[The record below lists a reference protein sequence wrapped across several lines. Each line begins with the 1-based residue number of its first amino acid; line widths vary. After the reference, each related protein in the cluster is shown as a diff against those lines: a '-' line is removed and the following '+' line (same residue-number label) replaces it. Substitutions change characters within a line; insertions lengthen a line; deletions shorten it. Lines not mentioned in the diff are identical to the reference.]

1 MVKYKWAQGE
11 LGSEWGSREF
21 IYLPNS
27 YLSFTCWALPWRIQ
41 MQKVHL
47 NTKFIPLGISR

>member
-11 LGSEWGSREF
+11 LGSEWVEQR

-27 YLSFTCWALPWRIQ
+27 YLSFTCRALPWRIQ
-41 MQKVHL
+41 MQKVYL
-47 NTKFIPLGISR
+47 NTKFIPLSISR